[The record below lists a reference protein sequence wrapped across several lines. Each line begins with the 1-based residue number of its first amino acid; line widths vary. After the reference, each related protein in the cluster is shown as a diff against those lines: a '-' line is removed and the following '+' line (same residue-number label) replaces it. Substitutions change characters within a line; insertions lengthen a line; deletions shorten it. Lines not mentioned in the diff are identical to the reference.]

1 MAILSIKL
9 PKDIVRRIFEFA
21 YGVPTEN
28 KKRLIAEI
36 NTYKENYIKD
46 AQSEGWRHVDV
57 DNRQFYQVFYNVFVK
72 NSNCFQDGRYMYNS
86 LYYIKKEYTRT
97 DDPVPFEFYYLDD
110 LPVEDYPRNQLSMYK
125 RYVRQ
130 LEQKIK
136 NLEEQLQKQKS

>member
-57 DNRQFYQVFYNVFVK
+57 DNVFEVFDKVFVK
-72 NSNCFQDGRYMYNS
+72 NGNYISSSFSNS
-86 LYYIKKEYTRT
+86 LYDIKNYTRT
-97 DDPVPFEFYYLDD
+97 DDPVPYYLHD
-110 LPVEDYPRNQLSMYK
+110 LPVEDYPRNQLRMYK

-130 LEQKIK
+130 LEQKLYNNEKCTIK
-136 NLEEQLQKQKS
+136 IFFFFF